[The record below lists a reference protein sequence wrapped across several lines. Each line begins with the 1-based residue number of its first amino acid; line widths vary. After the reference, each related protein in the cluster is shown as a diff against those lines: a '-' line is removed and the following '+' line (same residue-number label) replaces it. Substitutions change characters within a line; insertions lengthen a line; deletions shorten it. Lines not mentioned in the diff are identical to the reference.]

1 MAITDAPIK
10 NPKPVFLPTTTG
22 IQGDTGFG
30 VTVPNQQ
37 DPVNQLANL
46 NKQIADRQ
54 KQIDLINA
62 KIKAL
67 KDPGT
72 KGAKNVAAHHKFMVQ
87 KAALSAQLSPLT
99 KSMGA
104 LKTQQAKVQNTVWTN
119 SGQYENLLKGTERD
133 AYMAINSL
141 FKQYDLGSLA
151 GKIYDYVKNGYSAD
165 TISILL
171 QDTKEYKD
179 RFSANEARKKA
190 GLPVLSPGEYLSAES
205 SYRQIMQSAGLP
217 PGFYDQ
223 HTDFDNFLSKDV
235 SPTEVQS
242 RVDMATQATILS
254 NPDYR
259 KALNQMGISDN
270 DMTAYFLDSNKALP
284 FLQKNAATAA
294 IGAQALA
301 QGLQFDQAYAG
312 ELATKGITGAE
323 AQQGYANISAE
334 LGSMKNLGSIYG
346 EQWGQRESEEATFEG
361 LGTAAEKK
369 RKLQSQERGAFSGSA
384 GAGRAGL
391 AGQGGAH

>member
-1 MAITDAPIK
+1 MTTAI
-10 NPKPVFLPTTTG
+10 
-22 IQGDTGFG
+22 
-30 VTVPNQQ
+30 
-37 DPVNQLANL
+37 DPQAALDKLNAQIALANK
-46 NKQIADRQ
+46 NIGIVQ
-54 KQIDLINA
+54 A

-67 KDPGT
+67 KAPDRT
-72 KGAKNVAAHHKFMVQ
+72 KNPAAYAQYAVAKLRLN
-87 KAALSAQLSPLT
+87 AQLATYQKPLA
-99 KSMGA
+99 G
-104 LKTQQAKVQNTVWTN
+104 LKTAQAKAQNTVWESN
-119 SGQYENLLKGTERD
+119 GQYENLLKGTERD

-141 FKQYDLGSLA
+141 FKNYGLESLA
-151 GKIYDYVKNGYSAD
+151 GKIFDYVKNGYGAD

-171 QDTKEYKD
+171 QDTKEYKE
-179 RFSANEARKKA
+179 RFAANETRRKA

-223 HTDFDNFLSKDV
+223 PSDFNDFLTKDI

-259 KALNQMGISDN
+259 KALNSMGISDT
-270 DMTAYFLDSNKALP
+270 DMTAYFLDSSKALP
-284 FLQKNAATAA
+284 YLQKSAATAA

-323 AQQGYANISAE
+323 AQQGYANIASE

-369 RKLQSQERGAFSGSA
+369 RKLQSQERGAFSGTTG
-384 GAGRAGL
+384 GARAGL
-391 AGQGGAH
+391 AGKGGQH